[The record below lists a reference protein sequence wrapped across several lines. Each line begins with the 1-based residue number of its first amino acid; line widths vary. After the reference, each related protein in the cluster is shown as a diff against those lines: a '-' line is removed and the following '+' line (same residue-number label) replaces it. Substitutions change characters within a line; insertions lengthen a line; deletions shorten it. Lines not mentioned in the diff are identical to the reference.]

1 MSAAA
6 EMKSLMITLLGI
18 VIMTLPAITI
28 SILYSLPSQAI
39 AQYTA
44 GTPYP
49 YNPGGPA
56 AAPPYSS
63 APPSYPYTQTPQQQ
77 QPLPA
82 LPSSPSSPQYIL
94 PSPQNP
100 SLNTQQTL
108 PPQSSSPLLAQPSS
122 PSSSSSTNNTS
133 AANITSTGTPPLSN
147 PMQPQQR
154 QLQPSQLPGGS
165 IMTGPQMSSLT
176 VITHLNNTDT
186 GSASSP
192 LVLNTSNNRNNN
204 DNGTASFHQVVTNAY
219 ANPDGYTVVYH
230 FFRGSQTGVVL
241 NLPPGIYSVS
251 DQSSN
256 NTNNNTISNKT
267 SSPTLS
273 STSSHLTHTYSGD
286 CNNVRSIAGDMVGY
300 GQINLGEAKTCIITY
315 NNS

>member
-1 MSAAA
+1 
-6 EMKSLMITLLGI
+6 
-18 VIMTLPAITI
+18 
-28 SILYSLPSQAI
+28 
-39 AQYTA
+39 
-44 GTPYP
+44 
-49 YNPGGPA
+49 
-56 AAPPYSS
+56 
-63 APPSYPYTQTPQQQ
+63 
-77 QPLPA
+77 
-82 LPSSPSSPQYIL
+82 
-94 PSPQNP
+94 
-100 SLNTQQTL
+100 
-108 PPQSSSPLLAQPSS
+108 
-122 PSSSSSTNNTS
+122 
-133 AANITSTGTPPLSN
+133 
-147 PMQPQQR
+147 
-154 QLQPSQLPGGS
+154 
-165 IMTGPQMSSLT
+165 MTGPQMSSLT

-273 STSSHLTHTYSGD
+273 ATSSHLTHTYSGD

-300 GQINLGEAKTCIITY
+300 GPFIVPPRIAGQSGWSIVAIARALHLRALSPSLHKRYPILCATGRAAYATSDPMGNGEFAPAALQHLQHPGW
-315 NNS
+315 